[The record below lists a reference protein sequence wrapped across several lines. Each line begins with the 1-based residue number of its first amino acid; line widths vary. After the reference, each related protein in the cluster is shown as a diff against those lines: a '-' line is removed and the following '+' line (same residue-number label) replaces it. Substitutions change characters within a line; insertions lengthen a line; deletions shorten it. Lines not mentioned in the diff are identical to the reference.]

1 MSIVLIGDLSAAAC
15 ETWRGHLA
23 AHLPAGESLVLG
35 SQCADKAAVDIAL
48 AANPPWGEL
57 ATYPNLRF
65 VQSLWAG
72 VDRLL
77 GDPALPKNIT
87 VARLIDPA
95 MAQSMVEGAVAATMF
110 VHRQLPAYLRQQ
122 HHRTWRQLPQPV
134 ASHRTVGVL
143 GFGQMGRPV
152 STALAGLGFRVHAWG
167 QHPRSDTTIVYSW
180 GEAGLRR
187 MLAEARILLN
197 LLPLTPATA
206 GILNLQLFAQLPK
219 AAALINLGR
228 GAHLVDDDLL
238 DALSS
243 EQLSHAVLDVFHQE
257 PLPTNHPFW
266 MHPQVTVLPHV
277 AATTDPETAAP
288 IAMQNVV
295 AFRAGRP
302 LTGLVSRSLG
312 Y

>member
-1 MSIVLIGDLSAAAC
+1 MSIVLIGDLSAAAY
-15 ETWRGHLA
+15 ETWRGHLSV
-23 AHLPAGESLVLG
+23 HLPAGESLVLG

-48 AANPPWGEL
+48 AANPAWGEL

-77 GDPALPKNIT
+77 GDPALPKNIPL
-87 VARLIDPA
+87 ARLIDPA

-134 ASHRTVGVL
+134 ASRRTVGVL
-143 GFGQMGRPV
+143 GFGQMGQPV
-152 STALAGLGFRVHAWG
+152 CTTLASLGFRVHAWG
-167 QHPRSDTTIVYSW
+167 QHPRNDTTIVYSW
-180 GEAGLRR
+180 GDTGLQS
-187 MLAEARILLN
+187 MLAEAQILLN
-197 LLPLTPATA
+197 LLPLTPATTS
-206 GILNLQLFAQLPK
+206 ILNLRLFANLPK
-219 AAALINLGR
+219 GGTLINLGR
-228 GAHLVDDDLL
+228 GAHLVDGDLL

-243 EQLSHAVLDVFHQE
+243 EHLSHAVLDVFHQE
-257 PLPTNHPFW
+257 PLPAHHPFW
-266 MHPQVTVLPHV
+266 MHPRITVLPHV

-288 IAMQNVV
+288 IAVQNIV

>member
-1 MSIVLIGDLSAAAC
+1 MSIVLIGDLSEAAY

-23 AHLPAGESLVLG
+23 AHLPAGESLVPG
-35 SQCADKAAVDIAL
+35 HQCSDKAAVDVAL

-77 GDPALPKNIT
+77 GDPALPRNII
-87 VARLIDPA
+87 VARLNDPS
-95 MAQSMVEGAVAATMF
+95 MAQSMAEGAVAATLF

-134 ASHRTVGVL
+134 ASRRTVGVL
-143 GFGQMGRPV
+143 GFGQMGRAAC
-152 STALAGLGFRVHAWG
+152 TALAALGFRVHAWG

-180 GEAGLRR
+180 GDAGLHS
-187 MLAEARILLN
+187 MLGETHILIN
-197 LLPLTPATA
+197 LLPLTPMTT
-206 GILNLQLFAQLPK
+206 GILNLRLFSQLPK
-219 AAALINLGR
+219 GAALINLGR

-243 EQLSHAVLDVFHQE
+243 EHLSHAVLDVFHQE

-266 MHPQVTVLPHV
+266 MHPQITVLPHV
-277 AATTDPETAAP
+277 AATTDPATAAP
-288 IAMQNVV
+288 IAVQNIV